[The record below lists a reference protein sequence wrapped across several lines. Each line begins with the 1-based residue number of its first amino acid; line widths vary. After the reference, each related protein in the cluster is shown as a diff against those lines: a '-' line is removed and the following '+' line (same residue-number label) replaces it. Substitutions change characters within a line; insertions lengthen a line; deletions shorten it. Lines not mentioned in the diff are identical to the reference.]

1 MEIKVDKLSFD
12 YQKDIPIEKRL
23 INKLSFTIE
32 QDKITVIIGKNG
44 SGKTTL
50 LELMNGL
57 LKPQSGK
64 IIIGDYVI
72 DKKNTVDKEF
82 HKKVGFL
89 FQFPEE
95 QFFHST
101 VEKEIGFSVDQFQY
115 RVNEKEKRVKE
126 ALLLVG
132 LNDSY
137 LKRDPLTLSNVE
149 MRKVALA
156 SILIYNPKVLFLDE
170 PTVGFDEENKKS
182 FLKLIKR
189 LKKRYHKT
197 IIMVSH
203 DIEFIHKFADEIL
216 VLDNGKLITQGDKY
230 EVFKQEKRMKEI
242 GLTVPKMIQFSNLVY
257 EKKGKKI
264 GYRDEIND
272 LIKDIYRYV
281 K

>member
-1 MEIKVDKLSFD
+1 M
-12 YQKDIPIEKRL
+12 
-23 INKLSFTIE
+23 
-32 QDKITVIIGKNG
+32 
-44 SGKTTL
+44 
-50 LELMNGL
+50 
-57 LKPQSGK
+57 
-64 IIIGDYVI
+64 
-72 DKKNTVDKEF
+72 
-82 HKKVGFL
+82 
-89 FQFPEE
+89 
-95 QFFHST
+95 
-101 VEKEIGFSVDQFQY
+101 
-115 RVNEKEKRVKE
+115 
-126 ALLLVG
+126 VG